1 MFNALN
7 ISEASNLAIHAL
19 IVLYNQGEKKKLSTQ
34 YIAGLLRVSESHL
47 AKVMQ
52 RLVKKGLLNS
62 VRGAKGGFSLKR
74 KPEDIT
80 LLEVAEIIDGN
91 VPTKRC
97 LFNEPRCFQG
107 NCVISRLQH
116 DVSVMVRDRLSKHT
130 VADFKLDFKY
140 LDEVESGN

>member
-19 IVLYNQGEKKKLSTQ
+19 IVLNNLGGKKKLSTQ
-34 YIAGLLRVSESHL
+34 YIAKLLKVSESHL

-52 RLVKKGLLNS
+52 RLVKKGILQS
-62 VRGAKGGFSLKR
+62 VRGAKGGFNLKK

-80 LLEVAEIIDGN
+80 LLEVTEIIDGN

-97 LFNEPRCFQG
+97 LFQIPRCQDG
-107 NCVISRLQH
+107 DCIIARLQH
-116 DVSVMVRDRLSKHT
+116 DVSVMVRERLAQHSI
-130 VADFKLDFKY
+130 ADFMVDFKY
-140 LDEVESGN
+140 MSEMENS